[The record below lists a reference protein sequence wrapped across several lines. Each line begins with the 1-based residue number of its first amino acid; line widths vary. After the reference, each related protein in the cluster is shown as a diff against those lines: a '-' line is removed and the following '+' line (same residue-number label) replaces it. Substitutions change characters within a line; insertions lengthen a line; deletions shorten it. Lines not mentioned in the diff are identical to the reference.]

1 MENKAKYGLEQVAI
15 RMVKEP
21 PLYSETPVTNSDDA
35 VRLLAEALRDY
46 DREVFGAVNF
56 KTNGQ
61 PINMNI
67 ASVGTLQYS
76 LVNAKEILKSTILSN
91 ASSILLFHNHPSGR
105 LHPSKE
111 DIRMTDKL
119 LLACEL
125 MDVSVLDHIILGGG
139 NTKEYFSFKDKEIL
153 TIPKILYKSN
163 IDELDFSGEAREGRA
178 IQYVER
184 RYRKGTDGEK
194 QKAGENRP
202 GQGRNERVSV
212 KGKLEENR
220 GKVEREKKENVKRL
234 ERKDDRGLE

>member
-46 DREVFGAVNF
+46 DREVFGVVNF
-56 KTNGQ
+56 KTSGE

-67 ASVGTLQYS
+67 VSMGTLNNS
-76 LVNAKEILKSTILSN
+76 IVDSKDVLKSAILSN
-91 ASSILLFHNHPSGR
+91 ADSILLFHNHPGGS
-105 LHPSKE
+105 LHPSKA
-111 DIRMTDKL
+111 DIQLTDKL
-119 LLACEL
+119 LLACGL
-125 MDVSVLDHIILGGG
+125 MDISVLDHIIFAGG
-139 NTKEYFSFKDKEIL
+139 NTKEYFSFMDKEIM

-163 IDELDFSGEAREGRA
+163 IDELEFSGEVREDRT

-184 RYRKGTDGEK
+184 RYRRRTDGEK
-194 QKAGENRP
+194 QKAAEDVP
-202 GQGRNERVSV
+202 GQGKNERVSV

-220 GKVEREKKENVKRL
+220 EKVEAEKGKGEMGKGR
-234 ERKDDRGLE
+234 DMGLE